1 MKINNCNFKTC
12 LKWTGTKRR
21 YAPII
26 NSYIGDNIEEY
37 FEPFLGSGA
46 VMIDF
51 LGNYVNPNL
60 KYVSASDTNPDL
72 IALWKLIKD
81 DVNTLINAYDEYWH
95 EYNKCGYYETV
106 RKSREDQTPEDTK
119 IIETR
124 RSVYNKKRDE
134 YNKIVYTGTVKAGID
149 LFCLMHTSFNGL
161 IRYGK
166 HGFNAS
172 AMPVKV
178 SRFPDDI
185 AKELKDISALLN
197 YYNVQFYC
205 QSYDTVKLHTNNAV
219 IYMDPPYELLAEN
232 GLYHL
237 NSFDFEKLSNYV
249 KNTNYKRCIISF
261 DGGDYGDK
269 WFMQPDMNVTKTSI
283 DTGISK
289 FIQQRHTLKTK
300 GSNIKRTHESLYII
314 DK

>member
-1 MKINNCNFKTC
+1 MENNNCNFKTC

-26 NSYIGDNIEEY
+26 NSYVGDDAEEY
-37 FEPFLGSGA
+37 FESFLGSGA
-46 VMIDF
+46 VMIDL

-81 DVNTLINAYDEYWH
+81 DVNTLINGYDEYWH
-95 EYNKCGYYETV
+95 EYNQCGYYEAIKHN
-106 RKSREDQTPEDTK
+106 RKNQTLEDIQ
-119 IIETR
+119 IINTR

-134 YNKIVYTGTVKAGID
+134 YNKIVYSGTQEAGID

-166 HGFNAS
+166 RRFNAAS
-172 AMPVKV
+172 MPCKV
-178 SRFPDDI
+178 GKSPDDI
-185 AKELKDISALLN
+185 AKELKYISALLN
-197 YYNVQFYC
+197 YYDVQFYC

-237 NSFDFEKLSNYV
+237 DSFDFEKLSNYV

-269 WFMQPDMNVTKTSI
+269 WFMQPGMNVTKTSI

-289 FIQQRHTLKTK
+289 FRQQRHTFKAQ
-300 GSNIKRTHESLYII
+300 GSNIKKTHESLYIV